1 MKVGV
6 YQFDIKIR
14 EVDNNLKKV
23 KDNLKE
29 IDADLVVLPELFTT
43 GYLFSDKN
51 DLRKYSE
58 NIPEGKSVKAL
69 EKIAKNNNI
78 YIIGGLSEKEE
89 DKIYNTAV
97 LVGPEGYIGKYRKI
111 HLTDFE
117 KNIFDEGNE
126 IKVFDIEGTK
136 IGIAIC
142 FDTWFPELL
151 RLMIKKGA
159 QIICHPANF
168 GGPYSLNII
177 KTRAMENMVYTVTSN
192 RIGTE
197 QGDGF
202 DATFLGNSLVLDTMG
217 EELIAM
223 DDEEQI
229 KIVDIDPN
237 KAKLR
242 KNIICNDLNYEMN
255 KYKIESILP

>member
-1 MKVGV
+1 MKVGI

-14 EVDNNLKKV
+14 EVEKNLKKV
-23 KDNLKE
+23 EENLS
-29 IDADLVVLPELFTT
+29 ITNADLVVLPELFTT

-58 NIPEGKSVKAL
+58 EIPNGKSVKLL
-69 EKIAKNNNI
+69 ERIAKKNEL
-78 YIIGGLSEKEE
+78 YIVGGLSEKDE

-117 KNIFDEGNE
+117 KNIFDEGKE
-126 IKVFDIEGTK
+126 IRVFDVKGVK

-142 FDTWFPELL
+142 FDTWFPELV
-151 RLMIKKGA
+151 RIMIKKGA

-168 GGPYSLNII
+168 GGPYSLNVI
-177 KTRAMENMVYTVTSN
+177 KTRALENMVYTVTSN
-192 RIGTE
+192 RIGNE
-197 QGDGF
+197 KGDEF
-202 DATFLGNSLVLDTMG
+202 DATFLGNSLLLDTMG

-223 DDEEQI
+223 EDKEQI
-229 KIVDIDPN
+229 KVVDIDPD
-237 KAKLR
+237 KAKMR

-255 KYKIESILP
+255 KYKIESI